1 MSETQ
6 HSSYRWVIVILAG
19 LATFPML
26 AGMTSFPIAAQQ
38 LGAFTAEQIAGA
50 DGFLGYYWGVWIGFG
65 LASFIISAVGLK
77 RTLMVGLCCA
87 AVPQLIIPFCGD
99 PSLLKILRFI
109 QGTCSMNVP
118 VLFAFVAGSGWFPA
132 KEASLATGIFL
143 GMINCGSPFGDF
155 VAKRMLEGKAT
166 FLGLGLF
173 TVALLIACAMFMRV
187 NSAGLTAAASS
198 NDAQAFKTERKSIF
212 AYKATWLLP
221 LLFVPMC
228 VPYWGIPV
236 VWPLYAKFLQFGPNP
251 MSTVQLW
258 VGLVGFLAIF
268 GGVVSDGILRKTGD
282 VVAARINCI
291 KYFMLL
297 AFAGML
303 VTYFVSSL
311 APLVVTMLIAGFC
324 YAGIAIFWALPPLV
338 YPPDPDLNG
347 KVSSLLTFVGNSPIV
362 FVGPLF
368 LWLSEKL
375 GGWPPVFVACAVVA
389 TVVLLPVLYLLGKE
403 IKGGSCQEPK
413 AVRSSDELGIVR
425 Q

>member
-1 MSETQ
+1 MNKTQ
-6 HSSYRWVIVILAG
+6 PSPYRWIIVLLSG

-26 AGMTSFPIAAQQ
+26 AGMTSFPIAAAQ
-38 LGAFTAEQIAGA
+38 LGIFTPEQIAGA

-77 RTLMVGLCCA
+77 RTLMIGLCCA
-87 AVPQLIIPFCGD
+87 AIPQFIIPFCND
-99 PSLLKILRFI
+99 PTILKMLRFI
-109 QGTCSMNVP
+109 QGTCSMNIP

-155 VAKRMLEGKAT
+155 VSKRLFEGRAT
-166 FLGLGLF
+166 FLALGVF
-173 TVALLIACAMFMRV
+173 TVTLLVVCSLCMRI
-187 NSAGLTAAASS
+187 NTAGLAAAADSTGDQP
-198 NDAQAFKTERKSIF
+198 NTVEKKSIF

-236 VWPLYAKFLQFGPNP
+236 VWPQYANFLQFSPNQ
-251 MSTVQLW
+251 MSTVYLW
-258 VGLVGFLAIF
+258 VGLVGFLAIL
-268 GGVVSDGILRKTGD
+268 GGVISDAILRKTGN

-291 KYFMLL
+291 RYFMLL
-297 AFAGML
+297 SFAGMF
-303 VTYFVSSL
+303 VTSFVHSI
-311 APLVVTMLIAGFC
+311 APLVVTMIITGFC

-347 KVSSLLTFVGNSPIV
+347 KVSSLLTFIGNSPII

-368 LWLSEKL
+368 LWLSEQL
-375 GGWPPVFVACAVVA
+375 GGWPTVFILCAIVA
-389 TVVLLPVLYLLGKE
+389 TVVLLPVLSMLKVE
-403 IKGGSCQEPK
+403 IRKN
-413 AVRSSDELGIVR
+413 IH
-425 Q
+425 